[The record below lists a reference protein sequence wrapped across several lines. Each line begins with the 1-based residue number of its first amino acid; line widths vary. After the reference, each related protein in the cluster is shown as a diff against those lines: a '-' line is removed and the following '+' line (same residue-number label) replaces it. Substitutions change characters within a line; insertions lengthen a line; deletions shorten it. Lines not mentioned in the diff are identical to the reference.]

1 MAVKNYGLA
10 RQQSSFT
17 GGVVLMRTELSSIYE
32 NNFKK
37 LPDNRFAKQ
46 CDNNFEREANHPF
59 EKDSW
64 NDQIFLLKRVVS
76 F

>member
-1 MAVKNYGLA
+1 
-10 RQQSSFT
+10 
-17 GGVVLMRTELSSIYE
+17 MRTELSSIYE